1 VTGRPFTAAVCQA
14 GPCRA
19 RGLDLLPRLAT
30 VVRTCPHGILLRT
43 GCLLQAARCRPG
55 AAHDSGGFLLV
66 QPCDRE
72 RRPRGTVIVV
82 GPVLTAADA
91 EAVARWL
98 SDGNLD
104 ARQLHPRLRGPG
116 RLTPNDVTGV
126 PWPSRISD
134 ERG

>member
-43 GCLLQAARCRPG
+43 GCLLRAARCGPDG
-55 AAHDSGGFLLV
+55 AHDSGGFLLV

-72 RRPRGTVIVV
+72 RRPRGAVIVV

-91 EAVARWL
+91 EAVACWL
-98 SDGNLD
+98 GVGNLD
-104 ARQLHPRLRGPG
+104 AGQLDARLRGPG
-116 RLTPNDVTGV
+116 RLTPDDVAGV

-134 ERG
+134 E